1 MLILKITATDQDGNK
16 NDDEACGITLSAF
29 HAGRMQCATRI
40 TSAKS
45 PAGQNEPGTFTEY
58 GVTLQGPGRTPN
70 NSDVQKINVTGF
82 ERFQGSY
89 ELKGYTARK
98 EGFVCSFDAD
108 GQFLHLSMR

>member
-1 MLILKITATDQDGNK
+1 MMMKRVASLFLLLILAGCNASQDVPEQKAQQGKISPERSLNMEQLCKDQ
-16 NDDEACGITLSAF
+16 AA
-29 HAGRMQCATRI
+29 HR
-40 TSAKS
+40 
-45 PAGQNEPGTFTEY
+45 Y
-58 GVTLQGPGRTPN
+58 
-70 NSDVQKINVTGF
+70 NSEVQKITVNGF

>member
-1 MLILKITATDQDGNK
+1 MMMKRVASLFLLLMLAGCSTPQEAPVQKAQQGKMSPERSLNMEAICKDQAARRYN
-16 NDDEACGITLSAF
+16 SA
-29 HAGRMQCATRI
+29 
-40 TSAKS
+40 
-45 PAGQNEPGTFTEY
+45 
-58 GVTLQGPGRTPN
+58 
-70 NSDVQKINVTGF
+70 VQKIDVTGF

>member
-1 MLILKITATDQDGNK
+1 MMMKRVASLFLLLILAGGSASKDVPEQKAQQGKISPERSLNMEQLCKDQ
-16 NDDEACGITLSAF
+16 AA
-29 HAGRMQCATRI
+29 HR
-40 TSAKS
+40 
-45 PAGQNEPGTFTEY
+45 Y
-58 GVTLQGPGRTPN
+58 
-70 NSDVQKINVTGF
+70 NSEVQKITVNGF

>member
-1 MLILKITATDQDGNK
+1 MMMKRVASLFLLLILAGCSASQDVPEQKAQQGKISPERSLKMEQLCKDQ
-16 NDDEACGITLSAF
+16 AA
-29 HAGRMQCATRI
+29 HR
-40 TSAKS
+40 
-45 PAGQNEPGTFTEY
+45 Y
-58 GVTLQGPGRTPN
+58 
-70 NSDVQKINVTGF
+70 NSEVQKITVNGF

>member
-1 MLILKITATDQDGNK
+1 MMMKRVASLFLLFILAGCSTPPSAPVQKAQQGKISPERSLNMEQLCKDQ
-16 NDDEACGITLSAF
+16 AA
-29 HAGRMQCATRI
+29 HR
-40 TSAKS
+40 
-45 PAGQNEPGTFTEY
+45 Y
-58 GVTLQGPGRTPN
+58 
-70 NSDVQKINVTGF
+70 NSEVQKITVNGF

>member
-1 MLILKITATDQDGNK
+1 MRHK
-16 NDDEACGITLSAF
+16 N
-29 HAGRMQCATRI
+29 HQC
-40 TSAKS
+40 KS

-58 GVTLQGPGRTPN
+58 GVTLQDRAARRY

-108 GQFLHLSMR
+108 GQFYTSPCASLLA

>member
-1 MLILKITATDQDGNK
+1 MMMKRVASLFLLLIL
-16 NDDEACGITLSAF
+16 
-29 HAGRMQCATRI
+29 AGR
-40 TSAKS
+40 SASKDVPEQKAQQGKIS
-45 PAGQNEPGTFTEY
+45 PERSLNMEQFCKDQAAHRY
-58 GVTLQGPGRTPN
+58 
-70 NSDVQKINVTGF
+70 NSEVQKITVNGF

>member
-1 MLILKITATDQDGNK
+1 MMMKRGASLFLLLLLTGCSASEEIPAQKAQQGKMSPERSLNMEQLCRDQAAHRYNS
-16 NDDEACGITLSAF
+16 EA
-29 HAGRMQCATRI
+29 
-40 TSAKS
+40 
-45 PAGQNEPGTFTEY
+45 
-58 GVTLQGPGRTPN
+58 
-70 NSDVQKINVTGF
+70 QKIHINGF

>member
-1 MLILKITATDQDGNK
+1 MMMKRVASLFLLLMLAGCSASQDVPEQKAQQGKISPERSLNMEQLCKDQV
-16 NDDEACGITLSAF
+16 A
-29 HAGRMQCATRI
+29 HR
-40 TSAKS
+40 
-45 PAGQNEPGTFTEY
+45 Y
-58 GVTLQGPGRTPN
+58 
-70 NSDVQKINVTGF
+70 NSEVQKITVNGF